1 MNRDKERLGI
11 TKPIL
16 IFCLTLVLLLLMSCS
31 KSSPTKNA
39 VNVNKNHATKKVSL
53 EEKQEEINFDNVR
66 KENDFENNFSQNKSF
81 EDIKSESK
89 YSFDSS
95 EDLSNIKNTYYGKY
109 NLHGEDVLG
118 SFEVTRNS
126 IVFTPDNGHSKEVIH
141 FLGIKNIDRIE
152 YPNGKVDL
160 LLQFDGHEKV
170 IKNVN
175 DAMFSDILLYTT
187 K

>member
-1 MNRDKERLGI
+1 MNREKERLKI
-11 TKPIL
+11 TKPIVV
-16 IFCLTLVLLLLMSCS
+16 FCLALVLIILMSCS
-31 KSSPTKNA
+31 KSSPSKNA
-39 VNVNKNHATKKVSL
+39 VNVNKNHATKIVSS
-53 EEKQEEINFDNVR
+53 EHKQEEINFENTVTENRSDN
-66 KENDFENNFSQNKSF
+66 NYSQDKTF
-81 EDIKSESK
+81 EDIKKSE
-89 YSFDSS
+89 YSFDES
-95 EDLSNIKNTYYGKY
+95 EDLSNVKNTYYGKY

-118 SFEVTRNS
+118 TFEVTRNS

-141 FLGIKNIDRIE
+141 FSGMKNVDRVE

-160 LLQFDGHEKV
+160 SLEFDGYEKV